1 MSAIILRIII
11 YAAIAW
17 FVYAS
22 ARRIWRDF
30 SKPFRAETPPRATPD
45 LKQRPGPE
53 VIDLKRDAD
62 GVFRPPGDR
71 EGR

>member
-17 FVYAS
+17 FIYAS
-22 ARRIWRDF
+22 ARRIWRDAT
-30 SKPFRAETPPRATPD
+30 KPFRAAPPPQAAPD

-53 VIDLKRDAD
+53 VIELKRDAD
-62 GVFRPPGDR
+62 GVFRPPGK